1 MLSHLS
7 SALSSVS
14 FSLPPRRR
22 SQQIKRSRP
31 AGSAHSSAMSM
42 SAMSDYRATRDMNFS
57 LETEYSSSD
66 DDDGPHAAE
75 DGTSL
80 VLSTRTGSFNT
91 QTESDDRVPEL
102 SSLMGSNGARKTYGS
117 SRSMHQ
123 RSSSDESIATVAAL
137 PGMILRA
144 HSVMYGKHGTCN
156 IRHTSPKV
164 GE

>member
-1 MLSHLS
+1 MS
-7 SALSSVS
+7 STPCGDQRNSNMD
-14 FSLPPRRR
+14 FSL
-22 SQQIKRSRP
+22 
-31 AGSAHSSAMSM
+31 
-42 SAMSDYRATRDMNFS
+42 D
-57 LETEYSSSD
+57 TEYSSSD
-66 DDDGPHAAE
+66 DDDGLHAAA

-80 VLSTRTGSFNT
+80 VLSTDTGSFAN

-102 SSLMGSNGARKTYGS
+102 SSLIGNNNGARKSYGS

-144 HSVMYGKHGTCN
+144 HSVTYGKHGTCN

-164 GE
+164 GEYR

>member
-1 MLSHLS
+1 
-7 SALSSVS
+7 
-14 FSLPPRRR
+14 
-22 SQQIKRSRP
+22 
-31 AGSAHSSAMSM
+31 M
-42 SAMSDYRATRDMNFS
+42 SAMSDHRATRDMNFS

-66 DDDGPHAAE
+66 DDDGLHAAE

-80 VLSTRTGSFNT
+80 VLSTKTGSFNT